1 MKLKAL
7 FAILLVLILCTG
19 SALADARHDEL
30 VHSIYQDMSWGK
42 YPHDMY
48 SHYIDTCGYSYEEWY
63 AAAVDAINMAKAS
76 GGQKRGTFGFESRP
90 ASFYDELLAE
100 AAKVVGASA
109 ELGDSTANTALLTG
123 IAAVSAAG
131 LSLARKKR
139 ASC

>member
-7 FAILLVLILCTG
+7 FAILLALMFCTG

-30 VHSIYQDMSWGK
+30 VHSIYQDMSHGK
-42 YPHDMY
+42 FPHNMY
-48 SHYIDTCGYSYEEWY
+48 IHYVDNCGYSYEEWY

-76 GGQKRGTFGFESRP
+76 GGQKQGYFGFISRQDG
-90 ASFYDELLAE
+90 FYDDLLAE
-100 AAKVVGASA
+100 AAKIIGASA
-109 ELGDSTANTALLTG
+109 ELGDKSAPIALLTG

-139 ASC
+139 AAC